1 MEDEPMTRHDTDDED
16 GQWTSTPPRERV
28 VETLDGIV
36 DGDLV
41 RLGGLVLLVAVVVP
55 FVVFAVPQVVGAE
68 HSFVVV
74 SSSMAPAFHAGSAV
88 VVNDVEPTSVDEG
101 DVITFEAPG
110 ENFGGQGDVDR
121 VTHRV
126 VDVVE
131 QEDGLYFQ
139 TKGDANEEV
148 DQQLVPAEN
157 LIGRVFFA
165 IPLIGWVLDFGGSQ
179 TGLFA
184 LVVVPSALLV
194 VSEVWDLYRA
204 ATTSEQGDNQRSATV
219 EDD

>member
-1 MEDEPMTRHDTDDED
+1 MDRSKLLNT
-16 GQWTSTPPRERV
+16 
-28 VETLDGIV
+28 
-36 DGDLV
+36 
-41 RLGGLVLLVAVVVP
+41 GGLVVLTALVLP
-55 FVVFAVPQVVGAE
+55 FVVFAVPQLVGAE

-88 VVNDVEPTSVDEG
+88 VVNDVAPASVDEG

-110 ENFGGQGDVDR
+110 ENFGGQGDIDR

-131 QEDGLYFQ
+131 KEDGLYFQ
-139 TKGDANEEV
+139 TKGDANEEA

-179 TGLFA
+179 AGLLA
-184 LVVVPSALLV
+184 LVVVPSVLLV
-194 VSEVWDLYRA
+194 VSEVWDLYQA
-204 ATTSEQGDNQRSATV
+204 ATTSEQGDNQASVTV

>member
-1 MEDEPMTRHDTDDED
+1 MDRSKLLNTA
-16 GQWTSTPPRERV
+16 
-28 VETLDGIV
+28 
-36 DGDLV
+36 
-41 RLGGLVLLVAVVVP
+41 GLVLLAVLVVP

-88 VVNDVEPTSVDEG
+88 VVNDVDPTSVDEG

-110 ENFGGQGDVDR
+110 ENFGGEGDVDR

-131 QEDGLYFQ
+131 EEDGLYFQ

-179 TGLFA
+179 TGLLA

-194 VSEVWDLYRA
+194 VGEVWDLYQA
-204 ATTSEQGDNQRSATV
+204 ATTGEEDKNQPSVTV